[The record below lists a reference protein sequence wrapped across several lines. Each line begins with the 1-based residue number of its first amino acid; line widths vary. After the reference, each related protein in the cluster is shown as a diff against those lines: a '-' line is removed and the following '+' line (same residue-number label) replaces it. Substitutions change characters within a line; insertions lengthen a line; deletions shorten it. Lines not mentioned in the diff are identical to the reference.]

1 MKKLLTFLIL
11 LWVVPALAAPP
22 NQIRES
28 VGVCDY
34 AHTSNCIKPNA
45 DGSITASTGPPAT
58 ANYTNK
64 SGAITLG
71 GTAQTL
77 SAINTTRK
85 RIIIENPCTATSQG
99 IATAENLFI
108 NFTTAASIAGGN
120 SFELVACGS
129 FDSGS
134 GPVSTELI
142 SVIAATTNHKW
153 IAKEQ

>member
-1 MKKLLTFLIL
+1 MKKLLIFLL
-11 LWVVPALAAPP
+11 LWAAPALADPP

-34 AHTSNCIKPNA
+34 AHTANCIKPNS
-45 DGSITASTGPPAT
+45 DGSITANTGAPA
-58 ANYTNK
+58 AASYTDK

-77 SAINTTRK
+77 SAINTSRK

-108 NFTTAASIAGGN
+108 NFTTAATTAGGN